1 MIQIFIS
8 FMIVAL
14 LMPLVMK
21 WLGREGFFVA
31 ALVPLAGLIWTI
43 AQAPAVLDG
52 HFPQQSMT
60 WVSQLGLVADFRL
73 DTLSWIMAL
82 LVNGVG
88 ALVLIYCARYF
99 SRKASGLG
107 RFAGFFVAF
116 AGAMFGLVTTDN
128 TLIMYTM
135 WELTTV
141 FSFLLIGHYRDRRAS
156 RRAAMEAIIV
166 TTAGGLAM
174 LGGIILLGSLPGGSY
189 SFTELVN
196 AGANGTLLDGAPVG
210 IGAGYVSTALFL
222 ILIGAL
228 SKSAIFPFHFWL
240 PAAMAAPTPTSAYL
254 HAAAMVKAGVYLV
267 ARLAPG
273 FADEVAWDWVIIPAG
288 LLTMV
293 LGGYRALRQNDTK
306 LILAYGTVSQ
316 LGFMM
321 VLVGYGTAEVALA
334 GLSVLTAHALFKSCL
349 FLVVG
354 IIDWTAGTRDLRELS
369 GIGRRKPLL
378 AIAGAFGVLS
388 MAGIPPFAG
397 YVGKE
402 AALHALTLGGTKDL
416 VVAWIIVLGSVL
428 TLAYGLRF
436 WWGCFWDKPG
446 VAPTELKNR
455 SRIINTPPVLLAGA
469 SLLLGLFPSWWE
481 GLLINHAN
489 QNPGEPGHLTLW
501 AGFGLPVVMTG
512 IIIVGGIILFALRR
526 PIETVQR
533 RVAVPFSA
541 EGAYRRIVVN
551 LELFAVD
558 VTARTQSGSQPMY
571 LSITLVVAALAGT
584 TALVLGGTN
593 LDLEYRWF
601 DTVWQVP
608 VVTIGAISALLAARA
623 RRRLK
628 AVLLLSLSGYCV
640 ALIYELHGAP
650 DLAVTQVL
658 VETITLVVLVLV
670 LRRLPAYF
678 SNRPMAASRW
688 TRAGL
693 GAIVGICVA
702 GFAFFAANA
711 RHHEPIS
718 SSFADEAY
726 EFGYGKNIVNV
737 TLVDIRAWD
746 TMGEISVLVACA
758 IGVASLL
765 FIRDRK
771 AKIDPLRNIARPGT
785 KNSVWRLKEDEKS
798 QALLI
803 RSREDAMQAEYAEA
817 HHVLEPGRRKLWL
830 PAANTLAVQ
839 RRSVILEVGT
849 RLVYHTMLIGSLF
862 LLFAGHNLPGGGF
875 AGGLLA
881 GIALVMRYLAGGRY
895 ELGAALPLH
904 PGILMGTGLSVATL
918 AALGPIFF
926 GGTTLQ
932 SAVFEFTLPAFGDV
946 KFATAV
952 IFDIGVYLVVVG
964 LVLEILRSMGAEID
978 RHGEVEGLDDEG
990 IDVPTP
996 QHDTRMEEVTR
1007 RDAKESLS

>member
-1 MIQIFIS
+1 MVQIFIS

-14 LMPLVMK
+14 VMPLVMK

-43 AQAPAVLDG
+43 AQGPKVLNG
-52 HFPQQSMT
+52 EYPEQSWT
-60 WVSQLGLVADFRL
+60 WVAELGLVADFRL

-82 LVNGVG
+82 IATGVG
-88 ALVLIYCARYF
+88 TLVLVYCARYF

-128 TLIMYTM
+128 TLIMYVM

-166 TTAGGLAM
+166 TTTGGLAM
-174 LGGIILLGSLPGGSY
+174 LGGIILLGELPGGSY
-189 SFTELVN
+189 NFTQLVE
-196 AGANGTLLDGAPVG
+196 AGANGTLLDGAPNG
-210 IGAGYVSTALFL
+210 IGTGYVATAIVL
-222 ILIGAL
+222 ILVGAL

-273 FADEVAWDWVIIPAG
+273 FADQSVWQWIILPAG
-288 LLTMV
+288 LFTML

-306 LILAYGTVSQ
+306 LVLAYGTVSQ

-334 GLSVLTAHALFKSCL
+334 GLAVLTAHALFKSCL

-354 IIDWTAGTRDLRELS
+354 IVDWSTGTRDLRELS
-369 GIGRRKPLL
+369 GVGRRRPVL
-378 AIAGAFGVLS
+378 AITAGIGVLS

-402 AALHALTLGGTKDL
+402 AALHVLTHGDTTDM
-416 VVAWIIVLGSVL
+416 VVAWIIVLGSIL

-446 VAPTELKNR
+446 VEPTELKVR
-455 SRIINTPPVLLAGA
+455 SRLITTPPALLAAA
-469 SLLLGLFPSWWE
+469 SLALGLFPSWWE
-481 GLLINHAN
+481 SLLVGHAN

-501 AGFGLPVVMTG
+501 AGFGLPVIMTG
-512 IIIVGGIILFALRR
+512 IIIIFGILLFALRR
-526 PIETVQR
+526 PVEGVQR
-533 RVAVPFSA
+533 KVAVPFSA
-541 EGAYRRIVVN
+541 EGAYRRIIVN
-551 LELFAVD
+551 LELFAGD

-571 LSITLVVAALAGT
+571 LSITLITAALAGT
-584 TALVLGGTN
+584 LALIFGGTN
-593 LDLEYRWF
+593 LELNYRWF
-601 DTVWQVP
+601 DNAWQVL
-608 VVTIGAISALLAARA
+608 VVIIAAASAFLAARA

-650 DLAVTQVL
+650 DLALTQVL
-658 VETITLVVLVLV
+658 VETITLVVFVLV

-678 SNRPMAASRW
+678 SNRPMATSRW
-688 TRAGL
+688 FRAGL
-693 GAIVGICVA
+693 GAVVGVCVA
-702 GFAFFAANA
+702 GFAFISANA
-711 RHHEPIS
+711 RQHVPIS
-718 SSFADEAY
+718 DAFATEAY

-746 TMGEISVLVACA
+746 TMGEISVLVSCA

-771 AKIDPLRNIARPGT
+771 AKIDPLRNIARPGQ
-785 KNSVWRLKEDEKS
+785 KNSVWRLKTDETTQAFVNRS
-798 QALLI
+798 Q
-803 RSREDAMQAEYAEA
+803 EQAMAAEYSES
-817 HHVLEPGRRKLWL
+817 HHFLAPGRRKLWL
-830 PAANTLAVQ
+830 PAANTLAPQ

-862 LLFAGHNLPGGGF
+862 LLFSGHNLPGGGF

-881 GIALVMRYLAGGRY
+881 GIALVLRYLAGGRY

-904 PGILMGTGLSVATL
+904 PGILMGSGLIVATL
-918 AALGPIFF
+918 AALTPILV

-932 SAVFEFTLPAFGDV
+932 SAVFDFTLPVFGDV
-946 KFATAV
+946 HFATAV
-952 IFDIGVYLVVVG
+952 IFDIGVYLVVIG

-978 RHGEVEGLDDEG
+978 RHGEVEGLDDDG
-990 IDVPTP
+990 MDIPTP
-996 QHDTRMEEVTR
+996 QHDRRKEAVTLR
-1007 RDAKESLS
+1007 EAKEGMK

>member
-1 MIQIFIS
+1 MVQIFIA
-8 FMIVAL
+8 FMVVAL
-14 LMPLVMK
+14 AMPVVMK

-31 ALVPLAGLIWTI
+31 SIVPLVGLIWTI
-43 AQAPAVLDG
+43 AQGPRVLAGDY
-52 HFPQQSMT
+52 PVQTVT
-60 WVSQLGLVADFRL
+60 WVAELGLAGDFRL
-73 DTLSWIMAL
+73 DTLSWIMSL
-82 LVNGVG
+82 LVTGVG
-88 ALVLIYCARYF
+88 ALVLIYSARYF

-128 TLIMYTM
+128 TLIMYIM

-174 LGGIILLGSLPGGSY
+174 LGGIILLGELPGGSY
-189 SFTELVN
+189 SFTELVQ
-196 AGANGTLLDGAPVG
+196 AGADGTLLEGARASVG
-210 IGAGYVSTALFL
+210 TGYVATAVVLVL
-222 ILIGAL
+222 LGAL

-267 ARLAPG
+267 ARMAPG
-273 FADEVAWDWVIIPAG
+273 FADQTVWMWVILPAG
-288 LLTMV
+288 LFTMII
-293 LGGYRALRQNDTK
+293 GGYRALRQNDTK

-334 GLSVLTAHALFKSCL
+334 GMAVLTAHALFKSCL
-349 FLVVG
+349 FLCVG
-354 IIDWTAGTRDLRELS
+354 IVDMSTGTRDLRELS
-369 GIGRRKPLL
+369 GVGRRRPFL
-378 AIAGAFGVLS
+378 AVAAGIAVLS

-402 AALHALTLGGTKDL
+402 AALHALTHGSTQDM
-416 VVAWIIVLGSVL
+416 VVAWVIVVGSVL

-446 VAPTELKNR
+446 VEPIELKNK
-455 SRIINTPPVLLAGA
+455 SRIILTPPVLLAIA
-469 SLLLGLFPSWWE
+469 SLALGLVPSWWE
-481 GLLINHAN
+481 GLLKGHAN
-489 QNPGEPGHLTLW
+489 LNPGEPGHLTLW
-501 AGFGLPVVMTG
+501 AGFGLPVIMTG
-512 IIIVGGIILFALRR
+512 LIIAGGIILFAIRKPFER
-526 PIETVQR
+526 FQR

-541 EGAYRRIVVN
+541 EGGYRRTIIGLEN
-551 LELFAVD
+551 LAGD
-558 VTARTQSGSQPMY
+558 ITGRTQSGSQPMY
-571 LSITLVVAALAGT
+571 LTITLIVMAAAGS
-584 TALVLGGTN
+584 TALIFGGTSIAA
-593 LDLEYRWF
+593 DYRWY
-601 DTVWQVP
+601 DTVAQVP
-608 VVTIGAISALLAARA
+608 VVIIASIAAVLAARA

-650 DLAVTQVL
+650 DLALTQVL
-658 VETITLVVLVLV
+658 VETITLVVFVLV

-678 SNRPMAASRW
+678 SNRPMATSRW
-688 TRAGL
+688 FRASL
-693 GAIVGICVA
+693 GVVVGVCVA

-711 RHHEPIS
+711 RQHRPIS
-718 SSFADEAY
+718 SDFASEAY
-726 EFGYGKNIVNV
+726 DFGYGQNVVNV

-771 AKIDPLRNIARPGT
+771 ARTDPLRNIARPGMHDR
-785 KNSVWRLKEDEKS
+785 VWRVEETDDHTKVLDEQNLKYVQDH
-798 QALLI
+798 QV
-803 RSREDAMQAEYAEA
+803 R
-817 HHVLEPGRRKLWL
+817 EPGRNKLWL
-830 PAANTLAVQ
+830 PAANTLAAA
-839 RRSVILEVGT
+839 RRSVIFEVGT

-862 LLFAGHNLPGGGF
+862 LLFSGHNLPGGGF

-881 GIALVMRYLAGGRY
+881 GIALTLRYLAGGRY
-895 ELGAALPLH
+895 ELGAAIPMH
-904 PGILMGTGLSVATL
+904 PGVLMGGGLMVATT
-918 AALGPIFF
+918 AALFPILL
-926 GGTTLQ
+926 GGSALQ
-932 SAVFEFTLPAFGDV
+932 TAAFEFTLPVFGDV
-946 KFATAV
+946 KFATAMV
-952 IFDIGVYLVVVG
+952 FDVGVYLVVVG

-978 RHGEVEGLDDEG
+978 RHGEIEGLDDDG
-990 IDVPTP
+990 MSVPTP
-996 QHDTRMEEVTR
+996 QSDRRKEAVTK
-1007 RDAKESLS
+1007 RDAMEGLK